1 MTDDKV
7 GGKNGGKD
15 GGLKEKLDLDEVELD
30 LPLKAVTE
38 NVTENVTDNVTEKL
52 SERQRKIIEIISA
65 DPKISAEKIAKA
77 VGVSSRTV
85 KRDLLELTKKQII
98 VREGNDKDGE
108 RTIVS

>member
-7 GGKNGGKD
+7 GGKNGS
-15 GGLKEKLDLDEVELD
+15 LKEKLYLDEVELD

-52 SERQRKIIEIISA
+52 SDRQRKIIEIISA

-108 RTIVS
+108 RTIVSQ